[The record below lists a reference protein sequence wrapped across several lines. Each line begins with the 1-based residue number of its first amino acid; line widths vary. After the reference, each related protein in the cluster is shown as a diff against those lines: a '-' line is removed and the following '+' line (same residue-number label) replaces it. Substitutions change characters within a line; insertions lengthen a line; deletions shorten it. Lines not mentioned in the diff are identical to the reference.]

1 MILPKAE
8 KTPNNF
14 SHWRHFYETHT
25 PIVLSMTLVVE
36 CVSILGIQNLGDFCL
51 KVTRFK
57 VNFVFFLNGRR

>member
-25 PIVLSMTLVVE
+25 PIVLSMTLVVAYQFWVYKIWVVFKGNFE
-36 CVSILGIQNLGDFCL
+36 SFEMEEGD
-51 KVTRFK
+51 K
-57 VNFVFFLNGRR
+57 ND